1 MQKKISI
8 IVPVYNAEEYL
19 TKCLDSL
26 VNQTLSAIEI
36 ILIDDC
42 SNDRSRE
49 IIDDYYNKYS
59 DKIIPILLSENRKQ
73 GFARNRGIDIST
85 GEYIVFVDSD
95 DYIAEDMCEVL
106 YKKAK
111 EKDYDIVCFDMVD
124 VIDGIYKSNKL
135 SYTSKIDGDIDYKK
149 RNLLLNS
156 RGYFTT
162 RMYKR
167 DLLVCNN
174 IKFPEGIFY
183 EDSPFNTLSIL
194 YAKSVAKIDKEFYYY
209 IKRTNSSSNCKNKE
223 RLYHRIDTIEFMIN
237 EVKSRGLYTQY
248 KSIIEEKYLK
258 MLVGNIHLCLSMFDN
273 PNIDKLKKINK
284 NLSDNIPNYSKCYE
298 YKKLDK
304 ISKLYIRLNS
314 YCPNL
319 LIKVDRLYKGL
330 TSIKNN

>member
-1 MQKKISI
+1 MKKKVSI
-8 IVPVYNAEEYL
+8 IVPIYNAEEYL
-19 TKCLDSL
+19 NKCLDSL
-26 VNQTLSAIEI
+26 VNQTLRDIEI

-42 SNDRSRE
+42 SNDKSRE
-49 IIDDYYNKYS
+49 MIDYYYNKHS
-59 DKIIPILLSENRKQ
+59 DRIRSILLPENKKQ
-73 GFARNRGIDIST
+73 GFVRNKGIEIST
-85 GEYIVFVDSD
+85 GEYILFVDSD

-106 YKKAK
+106 YQKAK

-183 EDSPFNTLSIL
+183 EDSPFNTLSLL
-194 YAKSVAKIDKEFYYY
+194 YAKSVAKVDKEFYYY
-209 IKRTNSSSNCKNKE
+209 IKRTGSSSNCKNQD

-237 EVKSRGLYTQY
+237 EVKIRGLYTQY
-248 KSIIEEKYLK
+248 KAIIDEKYIK
-258 MLVGNIHLCLSMFDN
+258 MLVGNIHLCLSMFDK
-273 PNIDKLKKINK
+273 PSIVKLSKINE
-284 NLSDNIPNYSKCYE
+284 NLCKNIPNYSKSNE

-304 ISKLYIRLNS
+304 ISKLYIRLNAYS
-314 YCPNL
+314 PSL
-319 LIKVDRLYKGL
+319 LIKVDRLYKYL
-330 TSIKNN
+330 ISIKK